1 MGIFDFLKNIGKKE
15 VAQNK
20 EEKPTIH
27 SMPTIKP
34 DDEIYDCY
42 DEVFKVMIAD
52 ISGISSN
59 EAKEIQALVKRS
71 DGGFLNMRGYHTI
84 VWEKYFKGREWKWN
98 EYEEWNT
105 IFQKMGK
112 FPTSFPIRKDF
123 TPATSEDALSQ
134 LKVVE
139 LKTLCNEHSIEI
151 PSKSKKADLVNLL
164 KPVQGITDSKLVRE
178 TIEELNNKF
187 NYGLYSLL
195 MRTINFRGTSSYNL
209 RRTERLGIKKYKILY
224 VFEQDKEFVDMALKL
239 KPNALHPL
247 FPSDMSQKQP
257 VIDFDNM

>member
-20 EEKPTIH
+20 EEKPIIH

-59 EAKEIQALVKRS
+59 EAKEIQALIKRS
-71 DGGFLNMRGYHTI
+71 DGGFLNMSGYHSI

-105 IFQKMGK
+105 IFQKKGK
-112 FPTSFPIRKDF
+112 FPVSFPIRKEF
-123 TPATSEDALSQ
+123 SPATSEDALSQ

-139 LKTLCNEHSIEI
+139 LKTLCKEHSIEI
-151 PSKSKKADLVNLL
+151 PTKSKKADLVELL
-164 KPVQGITDSKLVRE
+164 KSVKGITNSALVSDK
-178 TIEELNNKF
+178 IEEINNKF

-195 MRTINFRGTSSYNL
+195 MRTINFRGKNL
-209 RRTERLGIKKYKILY
+209 YDQRRAERLGVKKYKILY
-224 VFEQDKEFVDMALKL
+224 VIEEDKELVDMALKM

-247 FPSDMSQKQP
+247 FPSDMSQRQV
-257 VIDFDNM
+257 VIDFDDM

>member
-20 EEKPTIH
+20 EEKSIIH

-59 EAKEIQALVKRS
+59 EAKEIQALIKKS
-71 DGGFLNMRGYHTI
+71 DGGFLNMSGYHSI

-112 FPTSFPIRKDF
+112 FPANFPIRKDYS
-123 TPATSEDALSQ
+123 PATNEYALSQ
-134 LKVVE
+134 LKVSE
-139 LKTLCNEHSIEI
+139 LKTLCNEYSIDI
-151 PSKSKKADLVNLL
+151 PSKSKKADLVELL
-164 KPVQGITDSKLVRE
+164 KSMQGITNSILVSE
-178 TIEELNNKF
+178 KIDEINNKF

-195 MRTINFRGTSSYNL
+195 MRTINFRGTSLYNQ
-209 RRTERLGIKKYKILY
+209 RRSERAGVKKYKILH
-224 VFEQDKEFVDMALKL
+224 VFEQDKDLVEMALKM

-247 FPSDMSQKQP
+247 FPADMSQRQV
-257 VIDFDNM
+257 VIDFD